1 MQKNDINTTPIQQ
14 FISLVK
20 SADSSNQR
28 EIKIPIDTAK
38 KLAFTMGETMAK
50 LNGDLESLL
59 LKKEKSED
67 VIRVN
72 MDGGNS
78 W

>member
-28 EIKIPIDTAK
+28 EIRIPIDTAK

-50 LNGDLESLL
+50 LNGELESLL
-59 LKKEKSED
+59 SKKGEAED

>member
-1 MQKNDINTTPIQQ
+1 MKKQYASIT
-14 FISLVK
+14 
-20 SADSSNQR
+20 
-28 EIKIPIDTAK
+28 K

-50 LNGDLESLL
+50 LNGELESLL
-59 LKKEKSED
+59 SKKEEAED

>member
-28 EIKIPIDTAK
+28 EIRIPIDTAK

-50 LNGDLESLL
+50 LNGELESLL
-59 LKKEKSED
+59 SKKEEAED

>member
-28 EIKIPIDTAK
+28 EIRIPIDTAK

-50 LNGDLESLL
+50 LNGELESLL
-59 LKKEKSED
+59 LKKEEAED

>member
-28 EIKIPIDTAK
+28 EIRIPIDTAK

-50 LNGDLESLL
+50 LNGELESLL
-59 LKKEKSED
+59 LKKEESED